1 MTQPPGAPESGRAEP
16 TGTQEPDS
24 VIEEVEDP
32 TRSPGSTRTSGQPTA
47 HGESSAGTSA
57 TTADAGHRG
66 WSGPGGPPTTVILV
80 RHGVTPHTKHKRF
93 SGGLASSNPGLSD
106 EGREQVSAAAAWLKP
121 IAADIDAVIA
131 SPVRRT
137 LESAEIIAAELGHE
151 IEVEPGF
158 AEMEFGTWDGLT
170 FSEVAEKY
178 QDDLDAWLGSL
189 DVAAGGGES
198 FREVQV
204 RVLAGLDRLL
214 DSHAGQ
220 TVVVVSHVTPIKTLV
235 SHVVGAPLEAV
246 YRMELTPASVT
257 VLSFFAGGPAGDEPM
272 GSMRLYNARPG
283 ADVLPPS
290 RS

>member
-1 MTQPPGAPESGRAEP
+1 MTEPPLEDEPAESLIEEIEAPVES
-16 TGTQEPDS
+16 PDS
-24 VIEEVEDP
+24 SD
-32 TRSPGSTRTSGQPTA
+32 
-47 HGESSAGTSA
+47 
-57 TTADAGHRG
+57 RG
-66 WSGPGGPPTTVILV
+66 WSRPGPPPTTVILV
-80 RHGVTPHTKHKRF
+80 RHGVTPHTVDKRF

-106 EGREQVSAAAAWLKP
+106 EGRDQVRAAAAWLEP

-137 LESAEIIAAELGHE
+137 LESAEIIAAALGRE

-158 AEMEFGTWDGLT
+158 AEMEFGVWDGLT
-170 FSEVAEKY
+170 FSEVAERHPD
-178 QDDLDAWLGSL
+178 QLDAWLGSL
-189 DVAAGGGES
+189 DVAPEGGES

-204 RVLAGLDRLL
+204 RVLDGLDRLL
-214 DSHAGQ
+214 TDHAGS

-235 SHVVGAPLEAV
+235 ANVLGAPLEAV

-257 VLSFFAGGPAGDEPM
+257 VLSFFEGGPAGDERM

-290 RS
+290 RF